1 MSRKVPENCGKSPN
15 YQRKTGR
22 FLPVSSTP
30 PRALRDL
37 NGTAP
42 RFPFAPG
49 FRRGAHL
56 VETLFVPTEWP
67 KTGKKTTAGTEVFT
81 LFTKGSVQ
89 YFLFA
94 KK

>member
-1 MSRKVPENCGKSPN
+1 MSRKTPENYGKSP
-15 YQRKTGR
+15 YYRRKTGR

-42 RFPFAPG
+42 RFPLAPG
-49 FRRGAHL
+49 FRRGAPIA
-56 VETLFVPTEWP
+56 ETRFVPTEWP
-67 KTGKKTTAGTEVFT
+67 KTGKKTTAKTGVFT
-81 LFTKGSVQ
+81 LFTKGIVQ

>member
-15 YQRKTGR
+15 YQRETGR

-37 NGTAP
+37 NGTP
-42 RFPFAPG
+42 PLFPFARG
-49 FRRGAHL
+49 FRRGAL
-56 VETLFVPTEWP
+56 RVETLFVPTEWP
-67 KTGKKTTAGTEVFT
+67 KTGKKTTAETEVFT
-81 LFTKGSVQ
+81 LFTKGIVQ

>member
-56 VETLFVPTEWP
+56 VETRFVPTEWP
-67 KTGKKTTAGTEVFT
+67 KTGKKTTAKTGVFT
-81 LFTKGSVQ
+81 LFTKGIVQ

>member
-1 MSRKVPENCGKSPN
+1 MSRKVPENYGKSPN

-22 FLPVSSTP
+22 FLPLSSTP

-42 RFPFAPG
+42 RFSFAPG
-49 FRRGAHL
+49 FRRGAPR

-67 KTGKKTTAGTEVFT
+67 KTGKKTTVENGVFA
-81 LFTKGSVQ
+81 LFTKGIVQ
-89 YFLFA
+89 YFLFTE
-94 KK
+94 K